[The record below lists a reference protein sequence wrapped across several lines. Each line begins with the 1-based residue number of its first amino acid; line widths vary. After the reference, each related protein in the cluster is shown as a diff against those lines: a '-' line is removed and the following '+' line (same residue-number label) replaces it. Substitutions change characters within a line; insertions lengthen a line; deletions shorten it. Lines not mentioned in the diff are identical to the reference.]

1 MSGIETIFRPG
12 HKALIAYLTV
22 GYPSLELTERAVTVL
37 AENGGDLIEL
47 GIPFSDPLADGAT
60 IQKAS
65 HQALRDGVTPEVC
78 LNTARR
84 IHDRAGIPL
93 VFMTYYNPV
102 LHFGLDQF
110 CRSARDSGAG
120 GLIVPDLPP
129 EEGGS
134 LEKAARQNSLH
145 LIYLLAPTSSEQRIQ
160 LVARKS
166 RGFIYLVSVAGV
178 TGARQS
184 LAGDLEAFVSRVRRV
199 TGKPLCVG
207 FGISNAEQARQVAA
221 MADGVIIGSR
231 LIQLIEED
239 AMLSSLARFTR
250 EMRRALDNGQG

>member
-1 MSGIETIFRPG
+1 MSRLDSVFQKPA
-12 HKALIAYLTV
+12 HKALIAYVTV
-22 GYPSLELTERAVTVL
+22 GYPSIEATLQVVPLL
-37 AENGGDLIEL
+37 AENGCDLVEL

-65 HQALRDGVTPEVC
+65 HQALLDGVTPDVC
-78 LNTARR
+78 LKAARR
-84 IHDRAGIPL
+84 IHDRSGIPL

-110 CRSARDSGAG
+110 CLRARGSGAS

-129 EEGGS
+129 EEGGG
-134 LEKAARQNSLH
+134 LEKAARRHSLE
-145 LIYLLAPTSSEQRIQ
+145 LIYLLAPTSSEQRIRV
-160 LVARKS
+160 VAGKS

-178 TGARQS
+178 TGARQN
-184 LAGDLEAFVSRVRRV
+184 LAGDLKAFVSRVRRV
-199 TGKPLCVG
+199 TRKPLCVG

-221 MADGVIIGSR
+221 IADGVIIGSR

-250 EMRRALDNGQG
+250 EMRMALDNS